1 MQTNSTTKGLK
12 KMKNARIKIAMTEEG
27 LHQWEVARLMG
38 IHEGSLSRRLRDEL
52 PAEEQ
57 DKIID
62 LIRQH
67 ARQAEVTSND
77 DCDVC

>member
-1 MQTNSTTKGLK
+1 
-12 KMKNARIKIAMTEEG
+12 MKNARIKIAMTEEG
-27 LHQWEVARLMG
+27 LHQWEVARLLG

-57 DKIID
+57 DRIVD

-67 ARQAEVTSND
+67 TKTGGGDGE
-77 DCDVC
+77 

>member
-1 MQTNSTTKGLK
+1 MR
-12 KMKNARIKIAMTEEG
+12 NAKIKIAMTEVG
-27 LHQWEVARLMG
+27 LHQWEVARLLG

-57 DKIID
+57 DRIVE

-67 ARQAEVTSND
+67 TKTGGGVK
-77 DCDVC
+77 